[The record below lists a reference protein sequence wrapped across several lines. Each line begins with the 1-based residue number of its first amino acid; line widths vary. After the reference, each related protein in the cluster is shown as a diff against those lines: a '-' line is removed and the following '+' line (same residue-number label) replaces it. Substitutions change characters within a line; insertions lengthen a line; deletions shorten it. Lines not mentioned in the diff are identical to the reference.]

1 MSVAPP
7 PTTYT
12 ATNDLNILK
21 NIFVPQY
28 QFDASDGYFKTTVN
42 TNLPG
47 NVYVGNATGSSTNYK
62 VYVNGTPTMT
72 LSDLQSWAYYIA
84 TSNINV
90 NSNLVYNVSRLRFLG
105 SSASSPYTI
114 DATSGTINVSQYWL
128 KGVALTLSGGLPA
141 WATYRASANVTM
153 SGYAISG
160 VPAITMSGASI
171 VSSQNG
177 ILAFSNV
184 VRGVETVRI
193 DASGVL
199 GVGTTVTP
207 SSFITLNV
215 SGGGLFTAP
224 IVLSTVNT
232 GNIFNNAFFVQ
243 TVFKTS
249 TTYDVRM
256 GAVGGDSDLYLC
268 TGNGIGNTT
277 LNNSNR
283 VKIDNV
289 GNVLV
294 MTGQFTV
301 SDAAQ
306 VCTVGGVKLVNSN
319 VTSLLSISI
328 GSFSSISLTS
338 TNQTTTFI
346 NKASGT
352 VTINLPGTASQ
363 QGMYWKLKNAT
374 ASAQTIARAG
384 TGTFDASTPFT
395 NLSAGSNAT
404 IVYSGA
410 GSVYYVL

>member
-7 PTTYT
+7 PATYT
-12 ATNDLNILK
+12 ATNDLNIVK

-28 QFDASDGYFKTTVN
+28 KFSNGYFHASVN
-42 TNLPG
+42 SWLPG
-47 NVYVGNATGSSTNYK
+47 NVYVGDTTTDYRMF
-62 VYVNGTPTMT
+62 VNGVPTMT
-72 LSDLQSWAYYIA
+72 LSQLQNWAFYVA
-84 TSNINV
+84 TSNVSMNG
-90 NSNLVYNVSRLRFLG
+90 NSITNVSKLVFLG
-105 SSASSPYTI
+105 GNITSSYTI
-114 DATSGTINVSQYWL
+114 DATTGSINVSQYFL
-128 KGVALTLSGGLPA
+128 KSVPLTLSGGLPA

-199 GVGTTVTP
+199 GVGVTATP
-207 SSFITLNV
+207 SSFISLNV

-224 IVLSTVNT
+224 IVLSTSNT
-232 GNIFNNAFFVQ
+232 GNIFSNAFFVQ
-243 TVFKTS
+243 TVFNTNS
-249 TTYDVRM
+249 LYDIRM
-256 GAVGGDSDLYLC
+256 GAVGANSDLYLC
-268 TGNGIGNTT
+268 TGGSFGGNT

-289 GNVLV
+289 GNMTVL
-294 MTGQFTV
+294 GGAFTV

-352 VTINLPGTASQ
+352 VTINLPGSLSQ

-374 ASAQTIARAG
+374 ASTQTIAPAG
-384 TGTFDASTPFT
+384 TGTFDSSTPFT
-395 NLSAGSNAT
+395 NLSAGSNVT

-410 GSVYYVL
+410 SSVYYVL

>member
-1 MSVAPP
+1 
-7 PTTYT
+7 
-12 ATNDLNILK
+12 
-21 NIFVPQY
+21 
-28 QFDASDGYFKTTVN
+28 
-42 TNLPG
+42 
-47 NVYVGNATGSSTNYK
+47 
-62 VYVNGTPTMT
+62 
-72 LSDLQSWAYYIA
+72 
-84 TSNINV
+84 
-90 NSNLVYNVSRLRFLG
+90 
-105 SSASSPYTI
+105 
-114 DATSGTINVSQYWL
+114 
-128 KGVALTLSGGLPA
+128 
-141 WATYRASANVTM
+141 M

-395 NLSAGSNAT
+395 SLSAGSNAT